1 MAKTAEVID
10 VCKLCEKRRAL
21 RRSHV
26 IPGFCYEGY
35 DLHHRLLKVH
45 QDRLRPRFIQQ
56 GFRERLLCHDCEQL
70 LNDRY
75 EKPMKAVWFDNPK
88 LPPLVSSSELLITGL
103 DYTAFKLFH
112 MSVLWRAT
120 VAVDGE
126 YGQIR
131 LPPCDAANMRRMVF
145 EGDPGLST
153 QYPVLGLALL
163 LPPDGAP
170 AFKLIQSTSY
180 EVIERQ
186 SVYRTVY
193 GACAWQIWVGSHS
206 SRPDL
211 ALYALTEAGSL
222 LLPAVD
228 VRQYGP
234 IGSVWESYRRHA
246 LSILGDVTP
255 RAGK

>member
-1 MAKTAEVID
+1 MAKTAPVID
-10 VCKLCEKRRAL
+10 VCRLCEKTREL
-21 RRSHV
+21 HRSHV
-26 IPGFCYEGY
+26 IPEFCYVGY
-35 DLHHRLLKVH
+35 DHLHRLIEIH
-45 QDRLRPRFIQQ
+45 RHRPRSRFIQK
-56 GFRERLLCHDCEQL
+56 GFREPLLCHTCEQL

-75 EKPMKAVWFDNPK
+75 EKPMKAAWFDNPK
-88 LPPLVSSSELLITGL
+88 LPPLVSSGELLITGL
-103 DYTAFKLFH
+103 DYAAFKLFH
-112 MSVLWRAT
+112 LSVLWRAT

-126 YGQIR
+126 YGPVR
-131 LPPCDAANMRRMVF
+131 LPPRDAANMRRMVF

-170 AFKLIQSTSY
+170 AFGLIQSTSY

-193 GACAWQIWVGSHS
+193 GACAWQIWVGSRS
-206 SRPDL
+206 PRPEL
-211 ALYALTEAGSL
+211 ALYGLTEAGSL

-228 VRQYGP
+228 VRQFGP

-246 LSILGDVTP
+246 TVNKGPDLSS
-255 RAGK
+255 